1 MDLMYENKDLKNING
16 PTFSV
21 TSVANVDAKT
31 FQRDVTSTNRP
42 TSTGTPSTST
52 LPGTTTAT
60 STPTNAAPTLPP
72 QPVDNGLSTGAK
84 AGIAVG
90 TVAAVAALLLL
101 GFLVWRNKKKVDKL
115 QSRLPDDNY
124 DQYSKPQGVAVA
136 QPYQDEVSELAYAPP
151 TTKYAMEA
159 DQAQPT
165 HRGTAAAPVE
175 LENMTAPAPQELPGS
190 STETRR
196 PL

>member
-1 MDLMYENKDLKNING
+1 MDLMYANKDLNNVNG

-21 TSVANVDAKT
+21 TSVGSAQAT
-31 FQRDVTSTNRP
+31 TRERTVTMTNRP
-42 TSTGTPSTST
+42 PSGSPSIST
-52 LPGTTTAT
+52 LPATTTAT

-90 TVAAVAALLLL
+90 SIAAVAALLLL

-159 DQAQPT
+159 NQAQPT

-196 PL
+196 PF